1 MSRGCKR
8 SAGLIHEDLG
18 HLATKML
25 LERLGPDQPRRPLHG
40 RALRHRLTYLVAPS
54 KVELSIAVLLRFFG
68 W

>member
-25 LERLGPDQPRRPLHG
+25 LERLGSDQPRRPG
-40 RALRHRLTYLVAPS
+40 ALYGTAFTYLVAPS
-54 KVELSIAVLLRFFG
+54 KVELSIAVLRRFFG